1 MARAQLRF
9 TPCERFALQLFR
21 LAARGGAAAALQTSN
36 VSVRQF
42 VKSLRYANYHI
53 QYIYIYR
60 HRPSAHL
67 QPFLRC
73 GKASEC
79 QDRGYNYP
87 RSQLKACNQAPQ
99 KPQSSQDWQ
108 AQTGQ
113 LKTSCPGQPA
123 KIPGTFPQTG
133 HSKLLARVG
142 VGREPEL
149 AALELEGRA
158 IESYISA
165 YSFDSTLSYRH
176 RPSAHLQPFLR
187 CGKASECQDRGYNYP
202 RSQLKACNQAPQK
215 PQSSQ
220 DWQAQTGQL
229 KTSCPGQPAKI
240 PGTFPI

>member
-165 YSFDSTLSYRH
+165 YSFGSTLSYM
-176 RPSAHLQPFLR
+176 
-187 CGKASECQDRGYNYP
+187 CVIVCV
-202 RSQLKACNQAPQK
+202 
-215 PQSSQ
+215 
-220 DWQAQTGQL
+220 
-229 KTSCPGQPAKI
+229 
-240 PGTFPI
+240 